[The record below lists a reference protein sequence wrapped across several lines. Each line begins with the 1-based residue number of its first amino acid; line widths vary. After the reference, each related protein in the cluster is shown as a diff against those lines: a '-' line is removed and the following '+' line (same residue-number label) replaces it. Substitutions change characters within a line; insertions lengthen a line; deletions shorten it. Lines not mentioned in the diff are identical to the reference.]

1 MRTKLPLIVLVLI
14 PWVNISDAK
23 ADDDYQV
30 PRTEWGLPD
39 LQGVWNFNSSTPM
52 QRPERFGTQE
62 FLTPEEV
69 KQDRIR
75 EAERRHA
82 LDAVEAE
89 LVVDP
94 QAPPV
99 GDDPG
104 GYNTFWYENA
114 SIGENVRTSLIIY
127 PENGQL
133 PARIEGSA

>member
-14 PWVNISDAK
+14 PWVNMSDAK

-69 KQDRIR
+69 KQIGYG
-75 EAERRHA
+75 RRS
-82 LDAVEAE
+82 
-89 LVVDP
+89 
-94 QAPPV
+94 
-99 GDDPG
+99 G
-104 GYNTFWYENA
+104 GMHWMLWRLNW
-114 SIGENVRTSLIIY
+114 
-127 PENGQL
+127 
-133 PARIEGSA
+133 